1 MEHIWEEINLMEIKY
16 ARAVAHLFS
25 PMLGYSYLDFNSQG
39 ELVQFIYGFSTKQE
53 GFFNLDFMKI
63 MKGLPEM
70 R

>member
-25 PMLGYSYLDFNSQG
+25 TMLGYSYLDFNSQG

-53 GFFNLDFMKI
+53 GFFNLNFMKI

>member
-1 MEHIWEEINLMEIKY
+1 MEIKY

-39 ELVQFIYGFSTKQE
+39 ELVQFIYGFTTKQE
-53 GFFNLDFMKI
+53 GLFNLDFMKI
-63 MKGLPEM
+63 IKGLPKM